1 MGAGTMTET
10 DVALEASGLGKR
22 YGRSWGLQD
31 CSLQLPRGRVA
42 ALVGSNGAGKSTLLR
57 MAAGITHPTAGTIRV
72 LGRNPEQQA
81 VDVLRRIGYLDQE
94 RPIYPYFRVE
104 EMLRVGRG
112 LNPTWDDM
120 GARAYLK
127 DLDISLRSKVGR
139 LSLGQQAQVALAL
152 CLAKRPELLLLD
164 EPVAALDPLAREQLM
179 SVLLRSVADEGTTVL
194 MSSHVMS
201 DLEAV
206 CDFIVILYQSRVA
219 LADDLEHLLAS
230 HRLLVGARRDDSV
243 IPDGAV
249 VVSRTDTE
257 RQSSWLVRTERPV
270 VDPTWEVLEP
280 TLTEIVLAYLRA
292 QAADQRGVELP

>member
-1 MGAGTMTET
+1 MTET

-22 YGRSWGLQD
+22 YGRSWGLRD
-31 CSLQLPRGRVA
+31 CTLQLPKGRVA

-57 MAAGITHPTAGTIRV
+57 MAAGITHPTVGTIRV

-94 RPIYPYFRVE
+94 RPIYRYFRVE
-104 EMLRVGRG
+104 EMLRVGRD
-112 LNPTWDDM
+112 LNPTWDDP

-127 DLDISLRSKVGR
+127 DLDISTRSKVGQ
-139 LSLGQQAQVALAL
+139 LSIGQQAQVALAL

-194 MSSHVMS
+194 MSSHVIS

-206 CDFIVILYQSRVA
+206 CDFVIILYQSRVA
-219 LADDLEHLLAS
+219 IADDLEHLLAS
-230 HRLLVGARRDDSV
+230 HRLLIGARRDDSV
-243 IPDGAV
+243 IPAGAV

-257 RQSSWLVRTERPV
+257 RQSSWLVRTELPT

-280 TLTEIVLAYLRA
+280 TLTEVVLAYLRA
-292 QAADQRGVELP
+292 QAADQREVELP

>member
-57 MAAGITHPTAGTIRV
+57 MAAGITHPTVGTIRV